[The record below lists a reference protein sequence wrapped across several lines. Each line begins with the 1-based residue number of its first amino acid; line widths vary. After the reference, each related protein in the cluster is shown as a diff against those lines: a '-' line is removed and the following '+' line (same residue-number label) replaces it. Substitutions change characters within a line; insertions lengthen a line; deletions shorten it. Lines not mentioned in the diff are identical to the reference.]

1 VWWREDDGIPDLVC
15 SVFLGRKKGL
25 FTTPSGGNLSRM
37 LEMLAR
43 QMQLGAGAV
52 AFRDVVYL
60 ILGII
65 WKRDEAADLEILREQ
80 LGLWITNKVANCR
93 LSEAPQ
99 SQLTEWIYTE
109 WRRARR
115 DVIGRE
121 AFSAGSGQGP

>member
-1 VWWREDDGIPDLVC
+1 
-15 SVFLGRKKGL
+15 
-25 FTTPSGGNLSRM
+25 M

-80 LGLWITNKVANCR
+80 LGL
-93 LSEAPQ
+93 
-99 SQLTEWIYTE
+99 
-109 WRRARR
+109 
-115 DVIGRE
+115 
-121 AFSAGSGQGP
+121 

>member
-1 VWWREDDGIPDLVC
+1 LVC

-25 FTTPSGGNLSRM
+25 FTTPSGGNFPGM

-80 LGLWITNKVANCR
+80 LGL
-93 LSEAPQ
+93 
-99 SQLTEWIYTE
+99 
-109 WRRARR
+109 
-115 DVIGRE
+115 
-121 AFSAGSGQGP
+121 